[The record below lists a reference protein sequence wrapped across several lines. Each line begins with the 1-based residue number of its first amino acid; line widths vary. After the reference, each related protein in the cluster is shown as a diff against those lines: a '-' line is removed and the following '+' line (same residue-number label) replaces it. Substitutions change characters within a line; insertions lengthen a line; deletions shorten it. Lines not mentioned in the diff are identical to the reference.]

1 MRLTPLNYLS
11 YTNLAFHKSAKQD
24 LELQPDNHF
33 QLRSVPWKVRLQGQD
48 PGSTRT
54 KHQPP
59 SSQESPTGS
68 LCSRGRK
75 AHQLTWAATQRG
87 TPFPSTAK
95 VTVFTPGTGRGGE
108 SAKEGCTEMQLS
120 RVTRSLAHAVD
131 FVTMGRTRKLLLAT
145 LDIGTLHLLKGRFK
159 Y

>member
-95 VTVFTPGTGRGGE
+95 VTVFTPGTGRGGGE
-108 SAKEGCTEMQLS
+108 CKRRLHWDAAIQSDTKPRSRSGLCYNGKDKKTPTCHSWHRYSAPSKRQ
-120 RVTRSLAHAVD
+120 V
-131 FVTMGRTRKLLLAT
+131 
-145 LDIGTLHLLKGRFK
+145 
-159 Y
+159 